1 MDIIRCCQA
10 SDLAGVCELYA
21 ELRPHDPVLSEPQAM
36 KCWQDLL
43 NSPHTK
49 IIVADIDGVLASTC
63 QLGLVPT
70 MTNGGQPFAIIEHV
84 ITSAQYRRQG
94 LSQKVIEKALSL
106 AWDMGCYKVMLLS
119 GENRPEAHHLYEKV
133 GFQSGIERG
142 FVIKNPHIPTPD

>member
-1 MDIIRCCQA
+1 MELIRCCQA
-10 SDLAGVCELYA
+10 SDLAGLLELYA
-21 ELRPHDPVLSEPQAM
+21 ELRPHDPTLSDPQAM
-36 KCWQDLL
+36 ACWQNIH

-49 IIVADIDGVLASTC
+49 IIVAEIDGVLASTC

-70 MTNGGQPFAIIEHV
+70 MTNGGQPFGIIEHV
-84 ITSAQYRRQG
+84 ITSAPYRRRG

-119 GENRPEAHHLYEKV
+119 GENRPEAHRLYETV

-142 FVIKNPHIPTPD
+142 FVMKKPVNAGPC